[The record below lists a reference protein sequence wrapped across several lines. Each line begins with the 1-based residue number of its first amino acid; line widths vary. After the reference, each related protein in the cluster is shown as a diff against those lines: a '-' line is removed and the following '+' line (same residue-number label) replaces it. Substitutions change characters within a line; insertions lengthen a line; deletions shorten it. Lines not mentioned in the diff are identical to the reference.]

1 MRIAIVADIHG
12 NLSALEAIL
21 ADLKLTL
28 PDAVFHGGDL
38 VANGY
43 RPVQVLERIRALGW
57 EGVVGNTDEMLWR
70 PGRLTELPPA
80 NARMQRVREILF
92 NVTGPAT
99 RDMLGEDGLA
109 WLRDLPS
116 VLRLDDLAIL
126 HAAPGDLWRAPLAKS
141 GDDELV
147 GTYSS
152 LEAKF
157 VVYAHIHAPF
167 VRKLANFT
175 VANTGAASLSYD
187 GDSRASYLLFEN
199 GEFTHRRV
207 AYDIEGE
214 AAALRRS
221 GYPGAYWL
229 AQNLISGHF
238 SDPPSNLESIRLC

>member
-1 MRIAIVADIHG
+1 MRIAVVADIHG

-21 ADLKLTL
+21 ADLKLTS
-28 PDAVFHGGDL
+28 PDAVFHAGDL

-43 RPVQVLERIRALGW
+43 RPVEVLERIRALGW

-70 PGRLTELPPA
+70 PGRLAELPPT
-80 NARMQRVREILF
+80 NARMQRVREVLF

-99 RDMLGEDGLA
+99 REMLGEDRLA
-109 WLRDLPS
+109 WLRALPS
-116 VLRLDDLAIL
+116 VLRLGDLAIL

-141 GDDELV
+141 SDDELV

-167 VRKLANFT
+167 VRKLPGFT

-187 GDSRASYLLFEN
+187 GDPRACYLLFEN

-207 AYDIEGE
+207 AYDIEAE
-214 AAALRRS
+214 TAALRRS
-221 GYPGAYWL
+221 GYPAADWL
-229 AQNLISGHF
+229 AGILSAGRF
-238 SDPPSNLESIRLC
+238 TDPPASA